1 LEDFYWKVVDSLE
14 ENKVFKDRVLAFW
27 NAEIFGSSA
36 GSSVASVNP
45 DGSTKQGA
53 LERLRAQRA
62 AKAALAAIANT
73 AGADN

>member
-1 LEDFYWKVVDSLE
+1 M
-14 ENKVFKDRVLAFW
+14 
-27 NAEIFGSSA
+27 

-53 LERLRAQRA
+53 LERLRAQGA

-73 AGADN
+73 AGHRQLTTFPYILYPIRASISDSIVLLFIRD